1 MVFSEE
7 DKVMSDTK
15 VCLHLFFCFFGLL
28 GSYLTWGLLQE
39 KIMTKRYG
47 EQDQGQYFSD
57 SQFLVFVNRILAVWV
72 AAIYLWLRP
81 QPIHRAPMYKYSY
94 CSFSNIMSSWCQYEA
109 LKYISFPTQ
118 VRASSSTGFFKY
130 LPPGY
135 FAILCLIKNITW
147 ISWYNNVRFETIN
160 HTLKSLII
168 FCALT

>member
-15 VCLHLFFCFFGLL
+15 VCHHLFFCFYGLL
-28 GSYLTWGLLQE
+28 GSYLTWSLLQE

-109 LKYISFPTQ
+109 LRYVSFPATTLMKSFKLGPVMLMGKLLGNKNCTFESLQ
-118 VRASSSTGFFKY
+118 HPVIASKYPCFLTFFY
-130 LPPGY
+130 SHL
-135 FAILCLIKNITW
+135 A
-147 ISWYNNVRFETIN
+147 
-160 HTLKSLII
+160 
-168 FCALT
+168 